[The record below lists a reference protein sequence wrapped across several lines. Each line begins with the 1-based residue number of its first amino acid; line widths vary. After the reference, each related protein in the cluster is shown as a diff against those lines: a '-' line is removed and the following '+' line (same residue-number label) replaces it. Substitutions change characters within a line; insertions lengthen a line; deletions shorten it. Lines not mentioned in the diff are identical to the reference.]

1 MLPEL
6 QKYPFDP
13 TAVAST
19 NAVSGEIITLDTVS
33 NQIIVPTYTP
43 FYAQGFSLAPVGGN
57 PLVPGDDYKLVYLYQ
72 EATMDTG
79 HEVVTAIALLN
90 DNLTVDELVLSY
102 QTVGERYAS
111 EAAAIHEV
119 LTTLNVSDLT
129 VHWDDI
135 KNKKEEYPPEDHK
148 HSGYDLVGLSELVE
162 SIGNVKDAIDISNEA
177 FVEQILKQ
185 LAKKTSDVGRTKLI
199 TQDEAAFLPGDYV
212 GPLRLLVER
221 SIDQNAINVI
231 EFEIVSPKGVAR
243 YSLSYK
249 EIEHDNVSVYLH
261 GSELSGE
268 RIKYY
273 FEYFD
278 ATRNALYI
286 ELDDNEQNWDESH
299 LCVTRMTTS
308 CLSGERYRT
317 GWLWG
322 KNPDLTDKE
331 MRSAES
337 ETKNLL
343 VEIEEVNTEW
353 RNYVDRPESF

>member
-19 NAVSGEIITLDTVS
+19 NAVSGEIIALDTVS

-43 FYAQGFSLAPVGGN
+43 FYAQGFSLSPVGGN
-57 PLVPGDDYKLVYLYQ
+57 PLVPGTDYQLVYLYQ

-79 HEVVTAIALLN
+79 HEVVTAIALIN
-90 DNLTVDELVLSY
+90 DNLTADELMVSY

-111 EAAAIHEV
+111 EAAAIQEV
-119 LTTLNVSDLT
+119 LATLALSDLT
-129 VHWDDI
+129 VNWDDI
-135 KNKKEEYPPEDHK
+135 KNKQEEYPPEDHK
-148 HSGYDLVGLSELVE
+148 HSGYDLIGLGELVE
-162 SIGNVKDAIDISNEA
+162 SIGNVKEAIDVSNEA

-185 LAKKTSDVGRTKLI
+185 LAKKTSDVGHSKLI
-199 TQDEAAFLPGDYV
+199 THDEASFVPGDYV
-212 GPLRLLVER
+212 GALRLLIDR

-231 EFEIVSPKGVAR
+231 EFEIISPNGVAR

-249 EIEHDNVSVYLH
+249 EIENDNVSVFLH

-268 RIKYY
+268 RIKYD

-286 ELDDNEQNWDESH
+286 ELDDDTQNWDDFH

-308 CLSGERYRT
+308 CLNGERYRT

-322 KNPDLTDKE
+322 TNPDLTDKE
-331 MRSAES
+331 MRSAET
-337 ETKNLL
+337 ETKDLATA
-343 VEIEEVNTEW
+343 IEQVNTEW
-353 RNYVDRPESF
+353 RNYVDRPVSY

>member
-19 NAVSGEIITLDTVS
+19 NAISGEIVTLDTVS
-33 NQIIVPTYTP
+33 KQIIVPTHTP
-43 FYAQGFSLAPVGGN
+43 FYAQGFTLTPKGGN

-79 HEVVTAIALLN
+79 HEVVTGVALLN
-90 DNLTVDELVLSY
+90 ENLTVNELMLSY

-119 LTTLNVSDLT
+119 LSTLSVSDMT
-129 VHWDDI
+129 VYWDDI
-135 KNKKEEYPPEDHK
+135 KNKKTAYPPEDHK

-162 SIGNVKDAIDISNEA
+162 SIGNVKDAVDVSNEA
-177 FVEQILKQ
+177 FVTQILKQ
-185 LAKKTSDVGRTKLI
+185 LAKKTSDVGHAKLI
-199 TQDEAAFLPGDYV
+199 TQDEAAFYPGDYT
-212 GPLRLLVER
+212 GALRLLIDR
-221 SIDQNAINVI
+221 SIDQNAINVV
-231 EFEIVSPKGVAR
+231 EFEIISAKGVAR

-249 EIEHDNVSVYLH
+249 EIENDVTLIHLH

-268 RIKYY
+268 RIKYH
-273 FEYFD
+273 FEYLNPL
-278 ATRNALYI
+278 RNALYI
-286 ELDDNEQNWDESH
+286 ELDDNEQNWDDIH

-308 CLSGERYRT
+308 CLNGETYRT

-331 MRSAES
+331 LRLAET

-343 VEIEEVNTEW
+343 QEIEEVNTEW